1 MFSKTYISLWKTHEL
16 REYFPFQSHFGLTQ
30 ILWLQS
36 CFNLLNWKLEV
47 TRWKKKI
54 SCAILMELSKVFDS
68 VPHDLLVAKMYAY
81 GFSINAVTFF
91 YSHLKG
97 RKWNVRINNTHS
109 MFQVLLYGV
118 RQGSIFGP
126 LFFNI
131 SIYDLYLWITKIDLL
146 NFADDYNNRS

>member
-1 MFSKTYISLWKTHEL
+1 M
-16 REYFPFQSHFGLTQ
+16 
-30 ILWLQS
+30 
-36 CFNLLNWKLEV
+36 
-47 TRWKKKI
+47 KKKI

-81 GFSINAVTFF
+81 GFAINAVTFF

-131 SIYDLYLWITKIDLL
+131 SIYDLYLWITKKDLL
-146 NFADDYNNRS
+146 NFVDDYNNRS